1 MSNNQQEGQTN
12 PSNRLRAGYSRLRES
27 MNSTNNLA
35 TPMLDFGNFNSNFVR
50 SRQDVPLPTGISQQQ
65 THNNIGQQQS
75 NIQNNSLHS
84 LGTSNTHG
92 TADFLSDI
100 RITVNPDMGQLD
112 EDDILKIELFQ
123 KTLQEKVESFLAVI
137 DGKRRRILTEI
148 EQDNLRLRSLSV
160 TNSVQ
165 ASNYL
170 NRLQRIRLRA
180 IETETIELQRLK
192 FKIVSIV
199 EEYKTAMSDYSTAKQ
214 HNLPAENPS
223 DRFYQWITSLNL
235 ADHSK
240 LTDGLQELSTYSK
253 QIVSI
258 LETES
263 FLNAQR
269 ADNQADQALLKSL
282 NSAQHAQQQNIFPLH
297 KLPPEILHLVLDRL
311 SPKSNIV
318 NLLTVCK
325 LWALIIVKF
334 LYYRPHV
341 NKKTQ
346 LELFLRTMSNSSS
359 DTVFD
364 YRLMIKRLN
373 FSFVGDYIHD
383 KDLYFFVGC
392 SNLER
397 LTLVFC
403 KHITSESVSAV
414 LNNCKFLQSVDITGI
429 KDVQDRIFDTLAASC
444 PRVQGFYVPMA
455 RSVTLKALDNF
466 IIHAPILKRVKI
478 TMNNNMNDDLVN
490 LMASTC
496 PLLVEVD
503 ITGSPNVHDESLINL
518 FMKLPQLREFRITNN
533 VEITDRIFLELAK
546 SLDQLP
552 ALRLV
557 DLSSCENITDKT
569 IEKLVSLAP
578 KLRNIFL
585 GKCSRITD
593 ASLFSLAKLG
603 KNLQTVH
610 FGHCFNITDQGVRI
624 LVQSCPR
631 IQYVDFACCTNLTNR
646 TLYELS
652 DLSKLKRIGLV
663 KCSQMTDEGLLN
675 MLSLRGRN
683 DCLERVHLS
692 YCANLSIYPIYE
704 LLMAC
709 PRLSHLSLTAVPS
722 FLRPDITAFC
732 RPAPSDF
739 SENQR
744 QIFCVFSGKGVH
756 KLRQYL
762 MSLTTP
768 TNSPQTDINEMLGK
782 YIVGNNLIQNGE
794 QLDDAIERIGLE
806 LNQDSAAIIAATGM
820 TQIPGLNND
829 FNFQN
834 IVFDRINGIF
844 TWARNILN
852 GYTISDVEML
862 DLMHRTNRKFL
873 DDPFNVMFEDTDPVA
888 CVDVS
893 PSLNSELCQ
902 IVRKFHEIDER
913 VDDFEVNVASLARIQ
928 YQYTGFLLNEM
939 VHLYMLMV
947 DLNHDIL
954 EIEQGVLSSGI
965 DAHLKGYFV
974 WATFMKKSF
983 LNLEHKYMISTI
995 VLRLYL
1001 KDSVTLITRQRE
1013 AALNSERNAIRNGSV
1028 NNDRSAT
1035 TTTVENSNAPGITN
1049 NTVAPEDV
1057 DDPMGEPT
1065 EANSVVSGETASG
1078 ENLWRSENASGQIAR
1093 VDSDI
1098 ANERSARTSLRPVD
1112 VDDNNIQTDDYSDT
1126 PENSNAPPEIS

>member
-1 MSNNQQEGQTN
+1 MSNTDQPGAPENNYQVWGN
-12 PSNRLRAGYSRLRES
+12 NARMRDPSN
-27 MNSTNNLA
+27 
-35 TPMLDFGNFNSNFVR
+35 PMPNFSSPLLDFGNSNSNFVPPVR
-50 SRQDVPLPTGISQQQ
+50 DEQGHPRISPQE
-65 THNNIGQQQS
+65 THNNATHIMSSDQS
-75 NIQNNSLHS
+75 NVLPSLES
-84 LGTSNTHG
+84 SNPHR
-92 TADFLSDI
+92 ARDFLSDI
-100 RITVNPDMGQLD
+100 QIPVNPDMGQLD
-112 EDDILKIELFQ
+112 EDDIQKMELFQ
-123 KTLQEKVESFLAVI
+123 KALQSKVESFLAVI
-137 DGKRRRILTEI
+137 DAKRRRILTEI
-148 EQDNLRLRSLSV
+148 EKDNLRLRNLSL
-160 TNSVQ
+160 TNTVQ

-170 NRLQRIRLRA
+170 TRLQRIRLRA

-192 FKIVSIV
+192 FKIISIV
-199 EEYKTAMSDYSTAKQ
+199 EEYKVAISDYSTAKQ
-214 HNLPAENPS
+214 HNIDVENPS
-223 DRFYQWITSLNL
+223 DRFYQWTASLNL

-240 LTDGLQELSTYSK
+240 LTDGLQELSNYSK
-253 QIVSI
+253 QIVNI
-258 LETES
+258 LEAES
-263 FLNAQR
+263 LLSSQR
-269 ADNQADQALLKSL
+269 NENIHDQALLKSL
-282 NSAQHAQQQNIFPLH
+282 DTATNAQQPNMFPLH

-311 SPKSNIV
+311 NPKSNFV

-334 LYYRPHV
+334 LYYRPHI
-341 NKKTQ
+341 NRKGQ
-346 LELFLRTMSNSSS
+346 LELFLRTMGCPSTK
-359 DTVFD
+359 TVFD

-383 KDLYFFVGC
+383 KDLYNFVGC

-403 KHITSESVSAV
+403 KHITSESVSSV
-414 LNNCKFLQSVDITGI
+414 LNNCKYLQSVDITGI
-429 KDVQDRIFDTLAASC
+429 RDVQDRIFETLATSC

-455 RSVTLKALDNF
+455 RSVTLHALDNF

-490 LMASTC
+490 LMASKC

-533 VEITDRIFLELAK
+533 LQITDKIFLELAK

-768 TNSPQTDINEMLGK
+768 TNSPQTDINAVLRK
-782 YIVGNNLIQNGE
+782 YIIGNNLLQNGE
-794 QLDDAIERIGLE
+794 QLAEGIERIGLE

-829 FNFQN
+829 FNLQN
-834 IVFDRINGIF
+834 IVFDRMNGVF
-844 TWARNILN
+844 SWARNILN
-852 GYTISDVEML
+852 GYNLDDTIML

-873 DDPFNVMFEDTDPVA
+873 DDPFNVEFEDTDPIA

-893 PSLNSELCQ
+893 PTLNSELCQ

-913 VDDFEVNVASLARIQ
+913 VEDFEVNVASLARIQ

-939 VHLYMLMV
+939 VQLYMLMV
-947 DLNHDIL
+947 DLNHDVL
-954 EIEQGVLSSGI
+954 EIEREVLSAGI

-983 LNLEHKYMISTI
+983 MNLEHKYMISTI

-1001 KDSVTLITRQRE
+1001 KDSVALITRQRE
-1013 AALNSERNAIRNGSV
+1013 AALNSERHEIREGLP
-1028 NNDRSAT
+1028 NNDMSAT
-1035 TTTVENSNAPGITN
+1035 PTATEDSNEPAIS
-1049 NTVAPEDV
+1049 VDDI
-1057 DDPMGEPT
+1057 DDPMGEPAEVNNVDT
-1065 EANSVVSGETASG
+1065 NGAMTRENFWRLENATGLVPGHGPPATNETAG
-1078 ENLWRSENASGQIAR
+1078 DAG
-1093 VDSDI
+1093 
-1098 ANERSARTSLRPVD
+1098 LRATNI
-1112 VDDNNIQTDDYSDT
+1112 DDNNIQTDDYSDT
-1126 PENSNAPPEIS
+1126 PENSNGPSAI